1 MAINIA
7 DISAFL
13 SAYMWPFF
21 RIAALVGAAPLL
33 GTKSVPMR
41 IRISLALALTVVI
54 VPVIPAAPTVD
65 LFGAAGVAITVQQ
78 VLIGLAMGFS
88 LQLVFAAFVL
98 AGQLIGTTMGLG
110 FASLNDPVTGVMVPT
125 VSQFYTVMV
134 TLLFFSLDGHLV
146 LIEVLA
152 DSFYSLPVGAR
163 GVSATGLWELVGW
176 ASHLFSGAVLIA
188 LPAMVALLV
197 VNIGFGVITRAA
209 PQINI
214 FAVGFP
220 VTLILGML
228 VMWITL
234 PSVLPQ
240 LQTLLE
246 DVFVFLRHLVRPE
259 Y

>member
-1 MAINIA
+1 MNINTA

-13 SAYMWPFF
+13 SAYLWPFF

-33 GTKSVPMR
+33 GTQSVPVR
-41 IRISLALALTVVI
+41 IRIGMALALTAVI
-54 VPVIPAAPTVD
+54 VPVIPAAPAAD
-65 LFGAAGVAITVQQ
+65 LFGATGAVITVQQ

-88 LQLVFAAFVL
+88 LQLVFGAFVF

-110 FASLNDPVTGVMVPT
+110 FASLNDPVTGVVVPT

-134 TLLFFSLDGHLV
+134 TLLFFALNGHLI

-152 DSFYSLPVGAR
+152 DSFQSLPVGVH
-163 GVSATGLWELVGW
+163 GVSAAGLWELVGW
-176 ASHLFSGAVLIA
+176 ASHFFSGAVLIA
-188 LPAMVALLV
+188 LPAMAALLV
-197 VNIGFGVITRAA
+197 VNIGFGVVTRAA

-220 VTLILGML
+220 VTLMLGLL

-240 LQTLLE
+240 LNTLLE
-246 DVFVFLRHLVRPE
+246 DVFLFMRHLVEPE
-259 Y
+259 N